1 MLVATSTAHVSLIF
15 TSIVVR
21 RAGFMG
27 IINRSDS
34 FVSDAA
40 VAAKLAKEVDDP
52 LDAILGRKASSCIK
66 TL

>member
-1 MLVATSTAHVSLIF
+1 
-15 TSIVVR
+15 
-21 RAGFMG
+21 MG

-52 LDAILGRKASSCIK
+52 LDVILGRKASSCIK